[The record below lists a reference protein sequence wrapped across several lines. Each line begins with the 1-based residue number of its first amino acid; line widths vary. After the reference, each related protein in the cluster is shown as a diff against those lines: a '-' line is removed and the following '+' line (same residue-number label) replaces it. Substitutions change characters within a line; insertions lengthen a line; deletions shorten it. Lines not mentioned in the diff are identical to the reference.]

1 MKFSYVAYD
10 AGGSTKRGTVEAAS
24 ADEARDK
31 LRDDGLFVTEM
42 NASAGGGGASA
53 SGDGRET
60 DIGLK
65 RGIRLGGRKKL
76 ARLVEFSRQLSLLVS
91 TGTPVADGLRA
102 VERQTKDEDWKNL
115 VREMRTEVESGGSLS
130 DSMASRP
137 NEFDAVARS
146 LVAAG
151 EASGRLDVMLA
162 RLASVARQQQAT
174 MNAVTGAMT
183 YPMLLILICFTVVN
197 VMLVVVVPRF
207 EGMFATL
214 NAPLPASTE
223 ILLDLSAFVRT
234 RWYVVLGGVVV
245 AAVGLFYWLRS
256 RSGVRTVDRVLVY
269 GPIVGPVYRSL
280 TAARLARLLGVLIDA
295 KTPLLESIG
304 LVRASLKNSIFRE
317 LMDEA
322 EQSVINGEPF
332 ASAFVGSPAVAPS
345 LAEAIRGAEQAA
357 RLGEVLTTLADHLD
371 EDNTV
376 AVRTAT
382 SLIEPV
388 ILVVMGVV
396 VGLVATSMFLP
407 LFDLTASAGGGPA

>member
-60 DIGLK
+60 DIGVK
-65 RGIRLGGRKKL
+65 RGIRLGGRKRL

-115 VREMRTEVESGGSLS
+115 VREMRTEVESGDSLS

-162 RLASVARQQQAT
+162 RLAS
-174 MNAVTGAMT
+174 
-183 YPMLLILICFTVVN
+183 
-197 VMLVVVVPRF
+197 
-207 EGMFATL
+207 
-214 NAPLPASTE
+214 
-223 ILLDLSAFVRT
+223 
-234 RWYVVLGGVVV
+234 
-245 AAVGLFYWLRS
+245 
-256 RSGVRTVDRVLVY
+256 
-269 GPIVGPVYRSL
+269 
-280 TAARLARLLGVLIDA
+280 
-295 KTPLLESIG
+295 
-304 LVRASLKNSIFRE
+304 
-317 LMDEA
+317 
-322 EQSVINGEPF
+322 
-332 ASAFVGSPAVAPS
+332 
-345 LAEAIRGAEQAA
+345 
-357 RLGEVLTTLADHLD
+357 
-371 EDNTV
+371 
-376 AVRTAT
+376 
-382 SLIEPV
+382 
-388 ILVVMGVV
+388 
-396 VGLVATSMFLP
+396 
-407 LFDLTASAGGGPA
+407 